1 MQRRD
6 IIAGLLVAAAFGH
19 AHAQPT
25 ATKIPRIGY
34 LGTNIG
40 PASLPPIE
48 AFREGLRQL
57 GYIEGQNIVV
67 EYRWAS
73 GQADQLAA
81 AKAAELVRLNL
92 DLIVAA
98 NTPYISSL
106 RQGGNTVPIVFC
118 ISADPVAE
126 GLVASLARPGGNMTG
141 QGIFGPELGVKQLEI
156 LTQAVPSARRIAI
169 LWDPEF
175 EQHKVA
181 MPSIEAA
188 AQKLAVT
195 LQLVPARTA
204 DEFDAAFTA
213 MDREHAEAVV
223 ALASSPA
230 YSHRAR
236 LGDLAR
242 EHRLP
247 SMLVSDA
254 GGLLSYQPNLKAIY
268 RQCAGYVDKILKGA
282 KPSDLPVQ
290 EPTKF
295 DLIVDL
301 KIAKMLGITIPPSIL
316 ARADEVIE

>member
-1 MQRRD
+1 MRRRD
-6 IIAGLLVAAAFGH
+6 IIAGLLVAAAFGRGQT
-19 AHAQPT
+19 QPT

-73 GQADQLAA
+73 GQADPLAA
-81 AKAAELVRLNL
+81 AKAAELVWLDL

-98 NTPYISSL
+98 NTTYIPSL
-106 RQGGNTVPIVFC
+106 RQAGNTAPIVFC
-118 ISADPVAE
+118 HSADPVAE
-126 GLVASLARPGGNMTG
+126 GIVASLARPGGNVTG
-141 QGIFGPELGVKQLEI
+141 NAAFGPELGVKQLEI
-156 LTQAVPSARRIAI
+156 LAQALPSAWRIAI
-169 LWDPEF
+169 LWDPTY

-181 MPSIEAA
+181 MPSVTAA

-195 LQLVPARTA
+195 LQLVPASTA
-204 DEFDAAFTA
+204 DEFDAAFAA
-213 MDREHAEAVV
+213 MDRAHAEAVV
-223 ALASSPA
+223 ALGSSLTFN
-230 YSHRAR
+230 HRGR
-236 LGDLAR
+236 LADLAR
-242 EHRLP
+242 KYRLP
-247 SMLVSDA
+247 ITGLGAS
-254 GGLLSYQPNLKAIY
+254 GLLSYAPNNNAIY

-290 EPTKF
+290 EPTKI
-295 DLIVDL
+295 DLIVNL
-301 KIAKMLGITIPPSIL
+301 KIAKALGIIIPPSIL